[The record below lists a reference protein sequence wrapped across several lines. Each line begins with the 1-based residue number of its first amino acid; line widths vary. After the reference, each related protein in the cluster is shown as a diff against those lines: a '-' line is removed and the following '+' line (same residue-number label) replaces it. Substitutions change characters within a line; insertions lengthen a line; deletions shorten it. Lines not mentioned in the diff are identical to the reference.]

1 VHNIFCGCNF
11 RCPWCYAPPLVL
23 PKLVA
28 SQPEISQPELAAF
41 LEKNKGLLE
50 GVVLCGGEPT
60 LNPELPNLIKQIK
73 TFGFLVKLDTNGSN
87 PQMLKNLL
95 DDNLLDYAAMDVKL
109 PKEKYSLVFDSRQVE
124 ASVQDEMLKN
134 IEQSI
139 FILKNSDINFE
150 FRTTVA
156 PAVHSISDIVAIARW
171 IGVEIPGRKPKY
183 FCRIFNRE
191 KPLIRALKIIDLCRR
206 NFLTKF

>member
-1 VHNIFCGCNF
+1 VHNIFLRLQFSLSVVLCAFTGFTQTRCFSAGNF
-11 RCPWCYAPPLVL
+11 PARIG
-23 PKLVA
+23 
-28 SQPEISQPELAAF
+28 SIF
-41 LEKNKGLLE
+41 GKNKGLLE

-95 DDNLLDYAAMDVKL
+95 DDNLLDYVAMDVKL
-109 PKEKYSLVFDSRQVE
+109 PKEKYSLVFDSRQTK

-171 IGVEIPGRKPKY
+171 IGAEIPGRKPKY